1 MAGQELLLQ
10 YVGTNA
16 GKNKYPPILKDIS
29 DVRFTQLALLALQ
42 DNSIESIEGLCR
54 IHMPLLHS
62 LGLERNC
69 VSSIRSMRKQNCL
82 KLSKLGIAANFIRD
96 SESIVDFQSSS
107 INKVAL

>member
-29 DVRFTQLALLALQ
+29 DVRFTQLALQ

-69 VSSIRSMRKQNCL
+69 VSSIRNMRKQNCL

>member
-29 DVRFTQLALLALQ
+29 DVRFTQLALQ